1 MKKKKKCGFLGLILC
16 LAGIALCGYLFK
28 DKIRDKFFNSKYEDA
43 YLKLVDVGRLV
54 WDLVN
59 WPVDWVRAMLP

>member
-1 MKKKKKCGFLGLILC
+1 MKKNKKCGLLGLLLC
-16 LAGIALCGYLFK
+16 LVAAGVCGYLFK
-28 DKIRDKFFNSKYEDA
+28 DKIRDKFFNSKYEDT
-43 YLKLVDVGRLV
+43 YLKLLDVGRLV

>member
-1 MKKKKKCGFLGLILC
+1 MKKSKKCGFLGVLLC
-16 LAGIALCGYLFK
+16 LAGIGVVGYFLRE
-28 DKIRDKFFNSKYEDA
+28 KIRERFFNSMYEDQ

-59 WPVDWVRAMLP
+59 WPIDWVRAMLP